1 MSVAYLYDFSS
12 VLPPQRGEKGQQG
25 DVGLDGR
32 PGQPGH
38 EGLTGPQGARGLEGE
53 PGIPGPP
60 GPRGLPVSHFPN
72 NTESLHARKTKKDN
86 CTVFRTQCMEIGS
99 G

>member
-1 MSVAYLYDFSS
+1 MLFFVIVFIHVTSPKVTGVALSLVECQRYLYDIAS
-12 VLPPQRGEKGQQG
+12 VFPPQRGEKGQQG

-60 GPRGLPVSHFPN
+60 GPRGLPVSH
-72 NTESLHARKTKKDN
+72 
-86 CTVFRTQCMEIGS
+86 VI
-99 G
+99 